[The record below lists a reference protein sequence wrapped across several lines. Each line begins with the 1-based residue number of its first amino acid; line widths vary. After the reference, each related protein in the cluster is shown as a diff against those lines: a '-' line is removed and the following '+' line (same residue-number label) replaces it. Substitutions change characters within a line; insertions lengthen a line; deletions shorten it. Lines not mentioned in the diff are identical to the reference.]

1 MIYLAAGIVCLFI
14 GGAYFLGTV
23 KGYAIGYEHAI
34 EDIESFSLALKKEIE
49 NRKQNEE

>member
-23 KGYAIGYEHAI
+23 KGYTMGYDHAI
-34 EDIESFSLALKKEIE
+34 EDVEKIFLSLLKK
-49 NRKQNEE
+49 K